1 MTRNFSL
8 IQILLLVFAWECCAR
23 AAAIFIDTINTQILL
38 NGIVPKVNEQFLR
51 PAEAPWHLGFSTLPN
66 IGGGT
71 VNDIKVNV
79 DLNENGGLVFDVT
92 KHGAKA
98 DGETD
103 DAQAFMTTWIAA
115 CRNTVGPAKF
125 LIPQDIFLVGPV
137 TFAGPCKSFPITL
150 ENQGTV
156 KATTDISAYSSSEW
170 FSIEDVTGFILT
182 GSGVFDGQGVSV
194 WTYNDCIKNNL
205 CQLLPI

>member
-1 MTRNFSL
+1 
-8 IQILLLVFAWECCAR
+8 
-23 AAAIFIDTINTQILL
+23 
-38 NGIVPKVNEQFLR
+38 
-51 PAEAPWHLGFSTLPN
+51 
-66 IGGGT
+66 
-71 VNDIKVNV
+71 
-79 DLNENGGLVFDVT
+79 
-92 KHGAKA
+92 
-98 DGETD
+98 
-103 DAQAFMTTWIAA
+103 MTTWIAA

-205 CQLLPI
+205 CQLLPIVTIRLPNSIIFPFILNYNCFTLNFFNLCLISISKNLNSLRINIFKNKNLLQLI